1 MNPIKWTSPYPVG
14 QVQPRQVVS
23 MRGGVVNPNMQPMY
37 TALQQKANNQF
48 TAMRDQNQFNRQI
61 ARDNLNHIRRRA
73 SMDYEFEKRKKLAEE
88 TEQKIK
94 EQKQEDWEREGK
106 LKHQLTELK
115 FKQTLLTELGNVDKK
130 EHANKIKQGLQTT
143 LEEKKQRLDEVKGET
158 AQRWLEENID
168 DEWDAMSPSEQ
179 FGEQDFDWE
188 HVADDG
194 DITVGGNTFT
204 EDMGNDELRQK
215 YESLSGAEK
224 IEFARQLARRKEI
237 SFDEAMMVSQEQKDL
252 EEQIQQMEEVSMTI
266 METNPNDIRMMRQQ
280 LLSILNPNLETELRN
295 ELMNPGN
302 APSFNP
308 EERGQIEPGMGRDAA
323 AQRSRDFGN
332 ANESAGSIED
342 LDAIADEV
350 DESSIRTE
358 EAKKP
363 DWSTSYNNYSGS
375 F

>member
-48 TAMRDQNQFNRQI
+48 TAMRDQKAFNNQI

-73 SMDYEFEKRKKLAEE
+73 SVDYEYEKRKKLAEE

-130 EHANKIKQGLQTT
+130 EHANKLKQNLQTT
-143 LEEKKQRLDEVKGET
+143 IDEKKKRLDEVKKET

-168 DEWDAMSPSEQ
+168 DEWDAMTPSEK
-179 FGEQDFDWE
+179 FGEQDFDWV

-194 DITVGGNTFT
+194 DITIGGKTFT
-204 EDMGNDELRQK
+204 DKMDNDVLRDK
-215 YESLSGAEK
+215 YESLTGPEK
-224 IEFARQLARRKEI
+224 MEFAKQLAKRKGK

-280 LLSILNPNLETELRN
+280 LLSVLNPDLETKLRSD
-295 ELMNPGN
+295 LMDPGSSPN
-302 APSFNP
+302 FDPRID
-308 EERGQIEPGMGRDAA
+308 EGMGRDATH
-323 AQRSRDFGN
+323 QRSLDFSR
-332 ANESAGSIED
+332 NESAKTNSTNPVMPPKNTDYKTKEIKETNWVPD
-342 LDAIADEV
+342 PEV
-350 DESSIRTE
+350 LSDSM
-358 EAKKP
+358 
-363 DWSTSYNNYSGS
+363 D